1 MAVSVNAGTALG
13 PCDALRPTASR
24 VEDRDQN
31 PAPRLPARRVG
42 QQQCRRQVSWL
53 SGRCARPPS
62 RFPSGIKASHSPI
75 TVAGAAAAWGECPHR
90 VP

>member
-53 SGRCARPPS
+53 SGRCTRPPS

-75 TVAGAAAAWGECPHR
+75 TVAGAAAA
-90 VP
+90 